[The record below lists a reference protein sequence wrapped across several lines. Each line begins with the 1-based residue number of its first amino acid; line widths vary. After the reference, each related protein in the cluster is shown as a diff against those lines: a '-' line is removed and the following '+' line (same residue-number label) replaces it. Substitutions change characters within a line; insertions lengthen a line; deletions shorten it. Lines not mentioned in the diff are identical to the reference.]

1 VCRTWQTFNTIPTQI
16 QGPQARM
23 IQCQDESQ
31 MSMFKIHEI
40 PSQVI
45 STTVRKRYN
54 FKANINFV
62 SMHVRLYVHQAYMD

>member
-1 VCRTWQTFNTIPTQI
+1 
-16 QGPQARM
+16 
-23 IQCQDESQ
+23 